1 MFFGRIVPI
10 HWGYMKVKNSRGNGV
25 SRALRVLL
33 NNISSIVK
41 SVASWASKNKIVAII
56 IVGVILLFAVGSI
69 VLAVVSKKEPTEV
82 KQTQIGL
89 EYQQKLPELKES
101 VDKSPKDATARKNY
115 GVALYA
121 TGDLDGAK
129 KQYEEASKLD
139 KKDAVVLNNLAN
151 TYRDLGQVDKAIET
165 YKKSIEL
172 APKSLNTY
180 SNLANVQL
188 YSKNKPQDAIA
199 TYQAGLKELPDNTQL
214 QQLLAVAYEQAKDVA
229 NAKKTYEEILSHD
242 AENTAAKAAIERLN
256 S

>member
-1 MFFGRIVPI
+1 
-10 HWGYMKVKNSRGNGV
+10 V
-25 SRALRVLL
+25 SRALRVLFEK
-33 NNISSIVK
+33 ISSIVR
-41 SVASWASKNKIVAII
+41 IVANWAKEHKITSIVII
-56 IVGVILLFAVGSI
+56 GVILLFAIGSI
-69 VLAVVSKKEPTEV
+69 VLAVVSRKEPTEV

-101 VDKSPKDATARKNY
+101 VEKSPKDATARKNY

-129 KQYEEASKLD
+129 KQYEEAVKLD
-139 KKDAVVLNNLAN
+139 NKDAVALNNLGN
-151 TYRDLGQVDKAIET
+151 TYRDLGQVDKAIDT

-180 SNLANVQL
+180 ANLANVQL

-199 TYQAGLKELPDNTQL
+199 TYKAGLEELPDNTQL
-214 QQLLAVAYEQAKDVA
+214 QQLLAVAYEQAKDTA

-242 AENTAAKAAIERLN
+242 AENVAAKAAIERLK
-256 S
+256 